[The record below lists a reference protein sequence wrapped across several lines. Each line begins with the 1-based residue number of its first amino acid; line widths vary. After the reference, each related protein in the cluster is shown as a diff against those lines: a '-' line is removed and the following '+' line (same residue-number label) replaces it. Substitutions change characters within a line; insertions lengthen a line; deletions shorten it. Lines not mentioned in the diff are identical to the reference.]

1 MFHVLS
7 FLWPF
12 KGMQGSHSK
21 LNVSGV
27 FVKEQLR
34 HAYVP
39 LLGSATLSSGFLTRL
54 RVHTLLRETSPALTA
69 CFHWDHLLAT
79 RLWAADARNYRALG
93 RKQGYLCWFD
103 EINCGSENLSPSFP
117 AWYLQFGMA
126 TPHLR
131 AVLLFMWCC
140 NIWEIPRD
148 T

>member
-1 MFHVLS
+1 
-7 FLWPF
+7 
-12 KGMQGSHSK
+12 MQGSHSK

-79 RLWAADARNYRALG
+79 RL
-93 RKQGYLCWFD
+93 
-103 EINCGSENLSPSFP
+103 
-117 AWYLQFGMA
+117 
-126 TPHLR
+126 
-131 AVLLFMWCC
+131 
-140 NIWEIPRD
+140 
-148 T
+148 